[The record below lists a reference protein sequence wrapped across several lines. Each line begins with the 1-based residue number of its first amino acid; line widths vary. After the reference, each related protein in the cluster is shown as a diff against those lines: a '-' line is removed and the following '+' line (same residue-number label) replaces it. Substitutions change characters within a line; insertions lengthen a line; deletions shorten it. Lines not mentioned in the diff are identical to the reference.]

1 MLVHEDR
8 ARVRIRV
15 RDNVSS
21 ARSGL
26 GMMVRE
32 KVTDMDT
39 EEGLGLIVGQRTWP
53 TS

>member
-1 MLVHEDR
+1 MLVREDR

-21 ARSGL
+21 VRSGL
-26 GMMVRE
+26 GMMMVRE
-32 KVTDMDT
+32 KVKDMDT
-39 EEGLGLIVGQRTWP
+39 EEGQRTWP